1 MSQSTY
7 AVLDADGHVTESY
20 PQLAKYLDEPYRRRS
35 LTFPLYTADG
45 WDRRLV
51 DKFHDWAGSAEE
63 WLRALDK
70 GGMELTVL
78 YPTLGLFMSFL
89 KDREWAVRLC
99 RAYNTLMHEEFIKVS
114 PRLQAVALLPVQ
126 DPAAA
131 ALELRRAVSELGHV
145 GGMLAA
151 DGTHLLGDERFL
163 PVFEEADR
171 LGVMLGVHASGS
183 HLGGA
188 GVDLFPRFIQAH
200 TCSHAFGQMRQITS
214 MVYEGI
220 PERFPRLRI
229 AFLEAGCGWAPYWM
243 ERMDD
248 EYAKRAEEAPALR
261 KKPSEYIRS
270 GSIYFS
276 CEADEWL
283 LPQALK
289 LVGENQIVYASDFPT
304 GTTASPAPST
314 RSGSAATSRIRRSA
328 RSSRTTRAAS
338 TASSPKEN
346 APVMDCCSHEGPSK
360 GDAKFDIQ
368 KVADG
373 VYAAVAAPAYKVN
386 SNTAIIESDDG
397 VVVVDTHSKPS
408 AARVIVAHLRDMT
421 TKPVRYVVNTHFH
434 WDHWHGNEVYPS
446 IYPGRRS
453 SPTSSRARPWSAKGS
468 SASRT
473 TSARCPRRSPSS
485 RPPSR
490 KLQATVSA
498 SGCVTTCAW
507 PRRTWPRSPRSSPPS
522 PPWPSSGR

>member
-1 MSQSTY
+1 MSQSY

-20 PQLAKYLDEPYRRRS
+20 EQIARYLDEPYRRRS

-51 DKFHDWAGSAEE
+51 DKFHDWAGTADE
-63 WLRALDK
+63 WLRALDT
-70 GGMELTVL
+70 GGMELAVL

-114 PRLQAVALLPVQ
+114 PRLQSVALLPVL
-126 DPAAA
+126 DPMAAA
-131 ALELRRAVSELGHV
+131 AELRRAVTELGHV

-163 PVFEEADR
+163 PVYEEADR
-171 LGVMLGVHASGS
+171 LGVMLGIHASGS

-188 GVDLFPRFIQAH
+188 GVDLFSKFIQAH

-214 MVYEGI
+214 VVFEGI

-248 EYAKRAEEAPALR
+248 EYAKRAEEAPTLTR
-261 KKPSEYIRS
+261 KPSDYIRG

-289 LVGENQIVYASDFPT
+289 LVGENQIVYASDFP
-304 GTTASPAPST
+304 
-314 RSGSAATSRIRRSA
+314 
-328 RSSRTTRAAS
+328 
-338 TASSPKEN
+338 
-346 APVMDCCSHEGPSK
+346 
-360 GDAKFDIQ
+360 
-368 KVADG
+368 
-373 VYAAVAAPAYKVN
+373 
-386 SNTAIIESDDG
+386 
-397 VVVVDTHSKPS
+397 
-408 AARVIVAHLRDMT
+408 
-421 TKPVRYVVNTHFH
+421 H
-434 WDHWHGNEVYPS
+434 WDHSFPGS
-446 IYPGRRS
+446 IDEIKERGDITDTQKRKILGENTRRLYGLK
-453 SPTSSRARPWSAKGS
+453 P
-468 SASRT
+468 
-473 TSARCPRRSPSS
+473 
-485 RPPSR
+485 
-490 KLQATVSA
+490 
-498 SGCVTTCAW
+498 
-507 PRRTWPRSPRSSPPS
+507 
-522 PPWPSSGR
+522 